1 MVSKYRS
8 VQKMRPKEHITS
20 ENVSG
25 MTKILVEIPSETGK
39 EQAIGDWLVIYFKE
53 LGMSEVKRLPVDE
66 AGDTIVAVLKGGDGP
81 KMMLNFH
88 IDTFDAFDGWDT
100 EPFKVV
106 EKEGRLYGLGAHDMK
121 GGAACALIALEAIVK
136 SGTKLGGD
144 LIISGTSDEEY
155 WSRGAHA
162 LVNSGMLDG
171 VKYNIVPE
179 PANHATILIG
189 QRGRHVFKLRFYG
202 SSVSAAYDEGI
213 NAVVDA
219 SKVVA
224 EFEKHKPDGFGYLDE
239 YDMRG
244 TLCVTGLHSGG
255 DKIYVPELAEVTIDR
270 HILPGQSAESAANQ
284 IKQIIL
290 AAGIKGRYELTWD
303 ERPTPAPSS
312 YITDPNSMFVQTAKR
327 NLEKQLG
334 EDVKFALAR
343 SVADTNHLAVYGK
356 VPTIIM
362 GPSGGNTC
370 EANEWVDIDSLPQI
384 ARAILGTVLD
394 LLGSE

>member
-1 MVSKYRS
+1 
-8 VQKMRPKEHITS
+8 MRPEEHITS

-39 EQAIGDWLVIYFKE
+39 EQAIGDWLVKYFKE

-162 LVNSGMLDG
+162 LVNSGILDG

-179 PANHATILIG
+179 PADHATILIG
-189 QRGRHVFKLRFYG
+189 QRGRHVFKLRFHG

>member
-1 MVSKYRS
+1 
-8 VQKMRPKEHITS
+8 MRPEEHITR
-20 ENVSG
+20 ENVAG
-25 MTKILVEIPSETGK
+25 MTKTMVEIPSETGK
-39 EQAIGDWLVIYFKE
+39 EKAIGDWLVKYFKE
-53 LGMSEVKRLPVDE
+53 LGISDVKRLPVDE
-66 AGDTIVAVLKGGDGP
+66 AGDTIVAVLKGGNGP

-88 IDTFDAFDGWDT
+88 IDTFDAFEGWNT
-100 EPFKVV
+100 QPFKVI

-121 GGAACALIALEAIVK
+121 GGAACVLIALEAIVK

-155 WSRGAHA
+155 WSRGAHV

-179 PANHATILIG
+179 PSDYATILIG

-224 EFEKHKPDGFGYLDE
+224 EFEKHKPDGFGYME
-239 YDMRG
+239 KYDMRG

-270 HILPGQSAESAANQ
+270 HILPGQSVESAANQ

-290 AAGIKGRYELTWD
+290 DAGIKGRYELTWD

-312 YITDPNSMFVQTAKR
+312 YITDPNSKFVQTAKR

-343 SVADTNHLAVYGK
+343 SVADTNHIAVYGK
-356 VPTIIM
+356 VPTIIV
-362 GPSGGNTC
+362 GPTGGNTC

-384 ARAILGTVLD
+384 AKAILGTVLD

>member
-1 MVSKYRS
+1 
-8 VQKMRPKEHITS
+8 MRPEEYIS
-20 ENVSG
+20 RENVAG
-25 MTKILVEIPSETGK
+25 MTKTLVEIPSETGK
-39 EQAIGDWLVIYFKE
+39 EQAIGNWLVKYFTE
-53 LGMSEVKRLPVDE
+53 LGLSNIQRLQVNE

-121 GGAACALIALEAIVK
+121 GGAACALIALESIVK

-144 LIISGTSDEEY
+144 LIVSGTSDEEY

-162 LVNSGMLDG
+162 LVNSGLLDD

-179 PANHATILIG
+179 PADYATILIG

-224 EFEKHKPDGFGYLDE
+224 EFEKHKPDGFGYMDE

-270 HILPGQSAESAANQ
+270 HILPGQSAEDAANQ

-290 AAGIKGRYELTWD
+290 DAGIKGRYELTWD

-312 YITDPNSMFVQTAKR
+312 YITDPNSKFVQTAKK
-327 NLEKQLG
+327 NLENQLG

-362 GPSGGNTC
+362 GPTGGNTC
-370 EANEWVDIDSLPQI
+370 EANEWVDINSLPQI
-384 ARAILGTVLD
+384 TKAILGTIID
-394 LLGSE
+394 LLGVE